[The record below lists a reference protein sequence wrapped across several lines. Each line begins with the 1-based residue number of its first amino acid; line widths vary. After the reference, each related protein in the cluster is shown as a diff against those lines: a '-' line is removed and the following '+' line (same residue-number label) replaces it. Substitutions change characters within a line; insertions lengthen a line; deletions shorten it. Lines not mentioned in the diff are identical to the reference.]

1 VVTLHIIL
9 NFVYLFYGVIVRKS
23 VCLLLIFSVYGA
35 AMADKIGL
43 SLGAYA
49 EKSDLLDEEV
59 KDYFFT
65 PQVEYGRSFGN
76 FDLYLDGEYTFNLT
90 RPFPQFFFA
99 EEKIAAHL
107 NVGARSEFQVTL
119 HNENNLLINPEGG
132 NPRGG
137 GKVKPEV
144 GYGLFLLPGDISLAL
159 GAPFTYAAGGED
171 KVFGIDITAVYTTP
185 FWLGFSAAANFTVNP
200 DTDFTGMEFA
210 VNYEQ
215 DQFYAEIVFKAK
227 ESFDYFSLTPEFDY
241 FFNFFTFWAAVE
253 FGGLGRALTISPSL
267 GAKYR
272 F

>member
-1 VVTLHIIL
+1 MRK
-9 NFVYLFYGVIVRKS
+9 FVCF
-23 VCLLLIFSVYGA
+23 LLIFSVCGA

-49 EKSDLLDEEV
+49 ERSDLLDEGV
-59 KDYFFT
+59 KDYFVT

-76 FDLYLDGEYTFNLT
+76 FDLYLDGEYTFTLT

-107 NVGARSEFQVTL
+107 NAGARSELQFRL
-119 HNENNLLINPEGG
+119 HNENNLLINPERG

-137 GKVKPEV
+137 GRVKPEV
-144 GYGLFLLPGDISLAL
+144 GYGLFLPPGDIFLAL
-159 GAPFTYAAGGED
+159 GAPFTYGAGGGEGR
-171 KVFGIDITAVYTTP
+171 VFGIDTTAAYTTP
-185 FWLGFSAAANFTVNP
+185 FWLGFSATANFTVNP
-200 DTDFTGMEFA
+200 DTDFAGMEFMI
-210 VNYEQ
+210 NYEQ
-215 DQFYAEIVFKAK
+215 DQFYAEIVFRAK
-227 ESFDYFSLTPEFDY
+227 ESFGYFSLTPEFDY

-253 FGGLGRALTISPSL
+253 FGGLGHALTISPSL